1 MTIRKLWK
9 SRGVWACRLR
19 VEGRWSVVGRGTAPS
34 VAVTRALVLMVAAAS
49 GGVG

>member
-9 SRGVWACRLR
+9 SHGAWACRLH
-19 VEGRWSVVGRGTAPS
+19 VEGCWSVVGRGAAPS
-34 VAVTRALVLMVAAAS
+34 VAVARALVLVAAAS